1 MVEPPI
7 SEAKLLLLE
16 AGQVV
21 VRLKRWKAGWEVL
34 KDGVVVMNQGRAAAE
49 SAMWW
54 NGTSSHDLSK
64 APVVPVCKG
73 NTGIP
78 AVTGHYLDRLSNWGW
93 QREFKGKT
101 RCIRTIV

>member
-1 MVEPPI
+1 MHGTVKLTSGSLQVLEPPI
-7 SEAKLLLLE
+7 SEAKLFLLE

-34 KDGVVVMNQGRAAAE
+34 KDGEAVMNQGRPEAE

-54 NGTSSHDLSK
+54 NGTSSPDLTM

-73 NTGIP
+73 KTG
-78 AVTGHYLDRLSNWGW
+78 AQV
-93 QREFKGKT
+93 
-101 RCIRTIV
+101 